1 MKTNQIVVD
10 AAKTLG
16 KDMRL
21 TGMREVYKYVNRERT
36 NELEG
41 YRYEV
46 VLLDRAFEK
55 VSFKIADLN
64 PLFSEEEVENNIAVK
79 PINPQ
84 ISLYANYQGG
94 ETGMNVTADSL
105 MAADE

>member
-1 MKTNQIVVD
+1 MKTQQIVVD
-10 AAKTLG
+10 ATKTLG

-21 TGMREVYKYVNRERT
+21 TAMREVYKYVNRERT
-36 NELEG
+36 NEMEG

-64 PLFSEEEVENNIAVK
+64 PLFSEEDVENNIAVK
-79 PINPQ
+79 AINPK
-84 ISLYANYQGG
+84 ITLYPNFSGG

-105 MAADE
+105 VAVNE

>member
-64 PLFSEEEVENNIAVK
+64 PLFSEEEVENNIAVE
-79 PINPQ
+79 PINPA
-84 ISLYANYQGG
+84 ITLYPNFSGG

-105 MAADE
+105 VAVNE